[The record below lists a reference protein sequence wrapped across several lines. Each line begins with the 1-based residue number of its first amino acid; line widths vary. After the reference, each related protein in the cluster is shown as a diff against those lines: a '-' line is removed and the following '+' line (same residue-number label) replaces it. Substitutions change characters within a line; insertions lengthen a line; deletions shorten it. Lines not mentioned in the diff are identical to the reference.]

1 MGELAGEEELVR
13 RFQAGDTSAFGK
25 LLAHHEPFVLAL
37 LRRLVRDPATAEDL
51 CQETFLRVLRGLP
64 HFRAE
69 SGLKTWI
76 YRVAHN
82 AATDYLRGRG
92 PDDSLDTHAE
102 SGFEPAD
109 PGPAPPASVEENELR
124 RAIETAMETLSAAQR
139 EVLHLLYWGDL
150 SVIEIARV
158 TGLPEGTVK
167 THLFRARKALRGKVE
182 RLFHGGAP

>member
-25 LLAHHEPFVLAL
+25 LLAHHEPFVLSL

-69 SGLKTWI
+69 SGLRTWI

-82 AATDYLRGRG
+82 AATDHLRGRG
-92 PDDSLDTHAE
+92 PDDSLDSRAE
-102 SGFEPAD
+102 EGFEPSA
-109 PGPAPPASVEENELR
+109 PGPTPTASVEEGELR
-124 RAIETAMETLSAAQR
+124 KAVEEAMETLPAVQR
-139 EVLHLLYWGDL
+139 EVLHLLYWEDL
-150 SVIEIARV
+150 SVAEIARA
-158 TGLPEGTVK
+158 TGMPDGTVK
-167 THLFRARKALRGKVE
+167 THLFRGRQALRGKVVG
-182 RLFHGGAP
+182 LCSGGVP